1 MPNNNMIMPD
11 KYDTKFK
18 QYWGHNKLKP
28 LQKQIIKTMIEEPG
42 DSLVVMRT
50 GFGKSVCYQL
60 PFLLTGKCIIVI
72 SPLIALMEDQKQ
84 SLIEKNIPV
93 TALNSNMSTDLKEME
108 KLSIM
113 EGENKIIY
121 MSPEYLVKNHEFI
134 DSLHHDNRLAFIA
147 LDEAHCV
154 SSWGH
159 DFRPDYNAL
168 SCLKNWFPDLPIM
181 ALTATAT
188 RKTRDEI
195 IDTLQLDEYY
205 EFVSSFDRPNL
216 YIECK
221 QKTSS
226 MDSDL
231 QPYIDEF
238 GDQYCIV
245 YARTIANVKKVCEHL
260 NNSGIV
266 AKEYHGSMTKNQRT
280 DVQTEFANGD
290 FKWIVA
296 TVAFGMGIDQ
306 DVTLVLHYGAPGDL
320 EAYYQEIGRAGRTGE
335 SSTCAMIYGA
345 GDMVVNRVLLNE
357 VTDKAHKKHRES
369 QIRHM
374 EEFIRTGTC
383 RRKKL
388 LSYFGENV
396 KKLLCGNCDSC
407 LRDQGKSEL
416 IVRGIQWP
424 MFMFKC
430 LMVHE
435 NIYSGITNII
445 KIILG
450 NKVKPI
456 EKYHGSLF
464 FGIGKEYCKD
474 PNFWKKVAEVALLN
488 GHIANEMI
496 PSGKGSVMKAST
508 ELKEWYKGIKPLITE
523 HKLTGFDYD
532 NYLSIQHLVQ
542 CDYEIPSLCMDMD
555 KFIRKHTATLLEL
568 SIEDELEM
576 AMF

>member
-1 MPNNNMIMPD
+1 MPD

-18 QYWGHNKLKP
+18 QYWGHSKLKS
-28 LQKQIIKTMIEEPG
+28 LQKQIIKTMVEEPG

-60 PFLLTGKCIIVI
+60 PFLMLKNKCIIVI

-84 SLIEKNIPV
+84 SLIDKNIPV
-93 TALNSNMSTDLKEME
+93 IALNSNMTTGVKEME
-108 KLSIM
+108 KLSII

-121 MSPEYLVKNHEFI
+121 MSPEYLVKNYDFI
-134 DSLHHDNRLAFIA
+134 EELYNDDRLGFVA

-159 DFRPDYNAL
+159 DFRPDYQSL
-168 SCLKNWFPDLPIM
+168 TCLKTWFPNLPIM

-195 IDTLQLDEYY
+195 VETLQLDDYY

-221 QKTSS
+221 QKTSN
-226 MDSDL
+226 MGNDL

-238 GDQYCIV
+238 SNQFCIV

-260 NNSGIV
+260 NNHGVV

-280 DVQTEFANGD
+280 NTQTEFANGN

-306 DVTLVLHYGAPGDL
+306 DVTLVLHYGAPPDI
-320 EAYYQEIGRAGRTGE
+320 ESYYQEIGRAGRTGE
-335 SSTCAMIYGA
+335 PATCAMICGP
-345 GDMVVNRVLLNE
+345 GDMVVNRILLSE
-357 VTDKAHKKHRES
+357 ITDKEHKKHKER

-374 EEFIRTGTC
+374 EEFIRASTC

-388 LSYFGENV
+388 LTYFGESA
-396 KKLLCGNCDSC
+396 KKLICTNCDTC
-407 LRDQGKSEL
+407 LRDQSKGDE
-416 IVRGIQWP
+416 IVTGIQWP

-430 LMVHE
+430 LMAHE
-435 NIYSGITNII
+435 NMYMGSANIL

-450 NKVKPI
+450 NKIKPI
-456 EKYHGSLF
+456 AKYHDSLF
-464 FGIGKEYCKD
+464 FNAGKEYCKD
-474 PNFWKKVAEVALLN
+474 PTFWKKIIE
-488 GHIANEMI
+488 IAQCNNYVIDETI
-496 PSGKGSVMKAST
+496 PSGRGVVMKPSL
-508 ELKEWYKGIKPLITE
+508 ELKEWYNTIKPIISE

-542 CDYEIPSLCMDMD
+542 CDYEIPSTCLDID

-568 SIEDELEM
+568 SIEDELDM
-576 AMF
+576 ATI